1 MGASLLALAKSIYYW
16 AKYIKTDDVI
26 ASVKESHY
34 KDKDMG
40 FFLVVQLVQ

>member
-1 MGASLLALAKSIYYW
+1 MGASLLALAKSIYW